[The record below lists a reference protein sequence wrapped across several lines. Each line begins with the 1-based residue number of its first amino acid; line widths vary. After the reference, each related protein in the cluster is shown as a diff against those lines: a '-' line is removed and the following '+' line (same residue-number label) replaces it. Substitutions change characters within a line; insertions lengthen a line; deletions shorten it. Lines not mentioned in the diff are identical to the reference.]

1 MSSTVLVSG
10 KFVVLHAG
18 HIRLFRF
25 AKEIGQVVIAG
36 LDINGLNQSEINWRK
51 DALSSLEF
59 VDRVETFEGSVVNL
73 VLRLKPEIVLKG
85 REFEGQDNIELNIVN
100 SYGGK
105 LVFSSGT
112 SYYLGYGFDEY
123 SANRFEQDL
132 HNSGKDYTLRNKID
146 KENIIEIVHK
156 IKNLRICIIG
166 DFIVDEIINCH
177 PVGMS
182 QEDPTIVATP
192 IESRKFIGGAGIV
205 SGHCKALGAKTTF
218 VTVLGN
224 DELSDWSES
233 QFSNTLPKLV
243 SFNEPFR
250 KTTLKQRFKS
260 GKQVLFKLNH
270 FIQNPI
276 QKSTEDAIIDF
287 FKSEIINFD
296 SIIFSDFSYGVVTN
310 RISQEII
317 SMARSLNIP
326 VMADSQTSS
335 QVGNL
340 SKFIGANMVTPT
352 ELEARN
358 EIRDDSSG
366 LAIVAQKIRE
376 LLDTKNVL
384 LKLGANGVLVG
395 GVDEQGEIIR
405 TDLVPALNMNP
416 VDVSG
421 AGDSMLAGTAL
432 TLAAGYS
439 IYIAAYMGSIMSAI
453 QVSRNG
459 NIPIS
464 KDEILSLFR

>member
-1 MSSTVLVSG
+1 MSSTVLVPG

-59 VDRVETFEGSVVNL
+59 VDQVETFEGSIVNL

-85 REFEGQDNIELNIVN
+85 REFEGQENIESKIVN
-100 SYGGK
+100 NYGGK

-112 SYYLGYGFDEY
+112 SYYLGEDFDEY
-123 SANRFEQDL
+123 YVNRLDQDI
-132 HNSGKDYTLRNKID
+132 HNSGKDYISRNKID
-146 KENIIEIVHK
+146 KESILSIVDNF
-156 IKNLRICIIG
+156 KNLRTCVIG
-166 DFIVDEIINCH
+166 DLIIDEIINCH

-205 SGHCKALGAKTTF
+205 SGHCNALGSKTTF

-224 DELSDWSES
+224 DDLSDWSKS
-233 QFSNTLPKLV
+233 QFDKASPRLV
-243 SFNEPFR
+243 SFNESYR

-270 FIQNPI
+270 FTQDPI
-276 QKSTEDAIIDF
+276 ENSTENAILEF
-287 FKSEIINFD
+287 FKREIMNFD
-296 SIIFSDFSYGVVTN
+296 LIILSDFSYGVVTN
-310 RISQEII
+310 RISREII
-317 SMARSLNIP
+317 CLAKSLNIP

-340 SKFIGANMVTPT
+340 SRFVGAKLVTPT

-358 EIRDDSSG
+358 EIRDESSG
-366 LAIVAQKIRE
+366 LAVVAQKIRA
-376 LLDTKNVL
+376 LLEIEYVL
-384 LKLGANGVLVG
+384 VKLGADGVLLAG
-395 GVDEQGEIIR
+395 IDEQGKIIR
-405 TDLVPALNMNP
+405 TDLVPALNKNP

-432 TLAAGYS
+432 TLASGYS
-439 IYIAAYMGSIMSAI
+439 IYIAAYIGSIMSAI
-453 QVSRNG
+453 QVSRSG

-464 KDEILSLFR
+464 KDEFKSLFV

>member
-1 MSSTVLVSG
+1 MSSTVLVPG

-59 VDRVETFEGSVVNL
+59 VDQVETFEGSIVNL

-85 REFEGQDNIELNIVN
+85 REFEGQENIESKIVN
-100 SYGGK
+100 NYGGK

-112 SYYLGYGFDEY
+112 SYYLGEDFDEY
-123 SANRFEQDL
+123 YVNRLDQDI
-132 HNSGKDYTLRNKID
+132 HNSGKDYISRNKID
-146 KENIIEIVHK
+146 KESILSIVDNF
-156 IKNLRICIIG
+156 KNLRTCVIG
-166 DFIVDEIINCH
+166 DLIIDEIINCH

-192 IESRKFIGGAGIV
+192 IESRKFIG
-205 SGHCKALGAKTTF
+205 K
-218 VTVLGN
+218 
-224 DELSDWSES
+224 S
-233 QFSNTLPKLV
+233 QFDKASPRLV
-243 SFNEPFR
+243 SFNESYR

-270 FIQNPI
+270 FTQDPI
-276 QKSTEDAIIDF
+276 ENSTENAILEF
-287 FKSEIINFD
+287 FKREIMNFD
-296 SIIFSDFSYGVVTN
+296 LIILSDFSYGVVTN
-310 RISQEII
+310 RISREII
-317 SMARSLNIP
+317 CLAKSLNIP

-340 SKFIGANMVTPT
+340 SRFVGAKLVTPT

-358 EIRDDSSG
+358 EIRDESSG
-366 LAIVAQKIRE
+366 LAVVAQKIRA
-376 LLDTKNVL
+376 LLEIEYVL
-384 LKLGANGVLVG
+384 VKLGADGVLLAG
-395 GVDEQGEIIR
+395 IDEQGKIIR
-405 TDLVPALNMNP
+405 TDLVPALNKNP

-432 TLAAGYS
+432 TLASGYS
-439 IYIAAYMGSIMSAI
+439 IYIAAYIGSIMSAI
-453 QVSRNG
+453 QVSRSG

-464 KDEILSLFR
+464 KDEFKSLFV